1 MSGARWVMLSAY
13 CALTAV
19 MQMQW
24 LTFAPV
30 ARQARDL
37 YGVSGLSIDLLSL
50 VFMLVFLLGSIPA
63 SWVIDARGVKFAVR
77 VGAALTATFAV
88 LKGAFAESYALVLVA
103 QVGLALGQPFL
114 LNASTKF
121 ASDWFPLS
129 QRALVVGL
137 ATLSQFVGIVVVML
151 VTPPLVESA
160 SEPRAAIALAL
171 RVYGLVAV
179 VVAGVTFVLMRDP
192 PPADVN
198 ETTSRLAGWDAIG
211 NVFAQR
217 DMRLVIV
224 LFFLGLGM
232 FNAISTCIDAICEQK
247 GLDVDQT
254 GLVGGIMLVA
264 GIVGGVVLPLLSDRA
279 RRRKPFL
286 VGSMMVSAL
295 GVLGLAWFTD
305 YTWLLVSSF
314 VLGFFLLGGG
324 APIGF
329 QYAAEV
335 SHPVPETVA
344 QGVILMSGQLSGILF
359 IVGMNVIGMLPSLW
373 IHVLFAFAIAVITL
387 LLRESPVILIDGRAH
402 EGES

>member
-1 MSGARWVMLSAY
+1 MIANRWVMLSVY

-24 LTFAPV
+24 LTFAPI

-37 YGVSGLSIDLLSL
+37 YRVSPLSIDLLSL
-50 VFMLVFLLGSIPA
+50 VFMAVFLLGSIPA

-77 VGAALTATFAV
+77 VGAGLTALFGV
-88 LKGAFAESYALVLVA
+88 MKGVFAESYAMVLAA
-103 QVGLALGQPFL
+103 QIGLALGQPFL

-121 ASDWFPLS
+121 ASEWFSLS

-137 ATLSQFVGIVVVML
+137 ATLSQFVGIVVVMI
-151 VTPPLVESA
+151 VTPAFLDGA
-160 SEPRAAIALAL
+160 SDTHAAIPLAL
-171 RVYGLVAV
+171 RVYAV
-179 VVAGVTFVLMRDP
+179 VAFVVALAAFGLMRDP
-192 PPADVN
+192 PPAEIE
-198 ETTSRLAGWDAIG
+198 ETTPRLAGWKAIG
-211 NVFAQR
+211 NVFVQR
-217 DMRLVIV
+217 DMRLVLI

-247 GLDVDQT
+247 GLNVEQT
-254 GLVGGIMLVA
+254 GLVGGIMLIA

-286 VGSMMVSAL
+286 VGSMLAAAF
-295 GVLGLAWFTD
+295 GVLGLAWFSD
-305 YTWLLVSSF
+305 YTWLLTSSF
-314 VLGFFLLGGG
+314 VVGFFLLGGG

-335 SHPVPETVA
+335 SHPIPETVA

-359 IVGMNVIGMLPSLW
+359 IVGMNILGMLPSLW
-373 IHVLFAFAIAVITL
+373 IHVVFAACIAGITL
-387 LLRESPVILIDGRAH
+387 LLRESPVILIDGRAS
-402 EGES
+402 EQ